1 MPSIDDFPSDDH
13 LWMVKWIDKF
23 SPFHYESRSSAVT
36 VRLQRLPFSDPRA
49 LSQLKAADV
58 ANLLGSSKRHSAEEA
73 ARDGG
78 DFTDC
83 VVHVGTLPLI
93 AIGRVYQHQQLVGE
107 LPTESRTLSL
117 PKAEES
123 CTTIQIGQE
132 LPKPPGWGEKY
143 PYHILSQR
151 EFNGLVPSFGRS
163 QCLVYLDRRS
173 RVTYII
179 PRIVIFKRFYA
190 PHTEIARAFSPGPW
204 SHKKSILVYEYP
216 LESGLL
222 TQVDPQTGDWHLIL
236 QTHVPDDY
244 CFLLAL
250 LYFDDFAKQCAER
263 IYTNALR
270 DRQPWYANAQ
280 IPIKS
285 TEQPVKVSVKGFML
299 RDRFGPDPSTS
310 DKRYVVVRRSFFV
323 TAIVGVTWP
332 TYAPPVW
339 FERFNS
345 GATGLT
351 SGEAPSDLPRPYS
364 SLRRKHNSP
373 EPWTHIKSR
382 TDASSEQGAYVV
394 DDDMGEWIG
403 QPPMLKLTK
412 KSSKRYENHP
422 RPGAVNDP
430 TNDASSGMRTT
441 QQGNPSQ
448 IRSGNPTRPPVER
461 YKLLIQALDDLI
473 KKNTVSTRPLVQPVN
488 GYQTEHRDGLCC
500 WNFFTHEESRA
511 GDWPQAGWRL
521 LERASRGRPSIAR
534 SALAIRVEQSGKSGI
549 WIEIEA
555 RKSESGMVS
564 PFLYGTDY
572 DDHDLVDE
580 AIQTIAACNGSGVR
594 GALEQHF
601 AGRDHLRVAWYTH
614 VYGEDRKL
622 DPDSISRFL
631 KRIKW

>member
-1 MPSIDDFPSDDH
+1 M
-13 LWMVKWIDKF
+13 
-23 SPFHYESRSSAVT
+23 
-36 VRLQRLPFSDPRA
+36 
-49 LSQLKAADV
+49 
-58 ANLLGSSKRHSAEEA
+58 
-73 ARDGG
+73 
-78 DFTDC
+78 DC
-83 VVHVGTLPLI
+83 AVHVGTLPLI
-93 AIGRVYQHQQLVGE
+93 AIGRVYRHQQLVGE
-107 LPTESRTLSL
+107 LPAESRTVSL
-117 PKAEES
+117 LKAEES
-123 CTTIQIGQE
+123 CATIQIDQE
-132 LPKPPGWGEKY
+132 LPKPPGWGDKY
-143 PYHILSQR
+143 HYRILSRR
-151 EFNGLVPSFGRS
+151 EFNGLGPPFERS
-163 QCLVYLDRRS
+163 RCLVYLDRRN

-204 SHKKSILVYEYP
+204 SRKKSILVYERP
-216 LESGLL
+216 LDSGLL

-263 IYTNALR
+263 IYSDALR
-270 DRQPWYANAQ
+270 DGPAWYANAQ

-285 TEQPVKVSVKGFML
+285 TEQPLKLSVKGFML
-299 RDRFGPDPSTS
+299 KDRLGPDPSTS
-310 DKRYVVVRRSFFV
+310 GSNHIVRRSFLV
-323 TAIVGVTWP
+323 TAIVGATWP
-332 TYAPPVW
+332 SYAPPVW

-345 GATGLT
+345 SATGLT
-351 SGEAPSDLPRPYS
+351 SSEAPGDLPRPYS
-364 SLRRKHNSP
+364 GLRRQHNPP
-373 EPWTHIKSR
+373 EPWTSIKSR
-382 TDASSEQGAYVV
+382 TDASSEHGAYVV
-394 DDDMGEWIG
+394 DDDIGEWIG
-403 QPPMLKLTK
+403 QPPMRKLTK

-422 RPGAVNDP
+422 HAGAITDP
-430 TNDASSGMRTT
+430 TNNASSGMRTT

-473 KKNTVSTRPLVQPVN
+473 SKGTVSARALVQPVN
-488 GYQTEHRDGLCC
+488 GFQTEHRDGLRC
-500 WNFFTHEESRA
+500 WNFFTHEESRI

-521 LERASRGRPSIAR
+521 LARARRGSPSIAR
-534 SALAIRVEQSGKSGI
+534 SALAIRVEQSDRTGI

-594 GALEQHF
+594 GELEQHF

-622 DPDSISRFL
+622 DSDSIFRFL